1 MGLGGWGLRGSR
13 RTKGGGDIIWMGF
26 WHTFQAGRATYGR
39 LACFDYTAR
48 GARERKKKAN
58 GARGGAGGGKGGNG
72 YT

>member
-1 MGLGGWGLRGSR
+1 MDGFLAHIPGREGNVRSARLLRLHG
-13 RTKGGGDIIWMGF
+13 
-26 WHTFQAGRATYGR
+26 A
-39 LACFDYTAR
+39 